1 MEAWLLPFGPSTS
14 VDTSSLCPRFDVLG
28 ETFFLGIGNDNQ
40 LFFLGTLAP
49 FLRAS
54 ESPIAIACLR
64 LLTFPPRPPL
74 PERRVPFFFRCMALF
89 TLFPA
94 ALPYLR
100 LDPFFLV
107 VGISEFLR
115 QKLRGKLRIRGLPNR
130 PPIADFSVQFAE
142 FNRLVCT
149 EINCQES

>member
-1 MEAWLLPFGPSTS
+1 MEPWLLPFGPSTS

-28 ETFFLGIGNDNQ
+28 ETFFLGIGNDNH

-54 ESPIAIACLR
+54 ERPIAIACLR

-107 VGISEFLR
+107 WHFRIPPS
-115 QKLRGKLRIRGLPNR
+115 KKSRIRGLPNR
-130 PPIADFSVQFAE
+130 PP
-142 FNRLVCT
+142 NRGFQRRVCRIQSHGLYGNQLPRV
-149 EINCQES
+149 ING